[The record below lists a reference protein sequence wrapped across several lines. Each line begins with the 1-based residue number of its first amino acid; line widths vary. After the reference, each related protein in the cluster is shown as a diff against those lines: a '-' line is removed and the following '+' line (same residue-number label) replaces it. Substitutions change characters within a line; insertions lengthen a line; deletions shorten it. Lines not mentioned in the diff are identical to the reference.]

1 MSLLDEARSMGM
13 VLRIIPQTGA
23 IGVSPKDKVT
33 AEQKQWV
40 VDNKAAL
47 ISELSERSEKVG
59 TTLRSVITWLV
70 LPWLLA
76 KVPEE
81 TCNCKAVETQMNQRG
96 LDVCCQ
102 ERKKIIEHLYFQ
114 SSGMTLVPRLL
125 RLIGAAMLLEIAI
138 TIEKGRR
145 RGLW

>member
-1 MSLLDEARSMGM
+1 MGM
-13 VLRIIPQTGA
+13 VLRVIPQTGA

-40 VDNKAAL
+40 VNNKTAL
-47 ISELSERSEKVG
+47 LAELAERSEKVG

-70 LPWLLA
+70 PAWLLA

-81 TCNCKAVETQMNQRG
+81 TCNCKAVETQMNQLG
-96 LDVCCQ
+96 LDLCCQ
-102 ERKKIIEHLYFQ
+102 DRKKIIEHLYFQ
-114 SSGMTLVPRLL
+114 SVGMTWVPRLV
-125 RLIGAAMLLEIAI
+125 RLVGAAVLLEIAI
-138 TIEKGRR
+138 TIEKGKR